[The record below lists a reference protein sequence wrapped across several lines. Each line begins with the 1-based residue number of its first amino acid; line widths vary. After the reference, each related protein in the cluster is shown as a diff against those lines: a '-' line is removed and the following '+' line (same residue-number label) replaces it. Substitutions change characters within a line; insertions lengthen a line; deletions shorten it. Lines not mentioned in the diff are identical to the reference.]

1 MRCLFEVGADHPVV
15 FFEVSEDADDE
26 VLGDWVDVG
35 KVLLCFAEGEDRA
48 FEHRVGVV
56 EGVGVFDEGVF
67 GGGDGG
73 VSEGD
78 ALSYGGVSQG
88 DDAFG
93 EFV

>member
-1 MRCLFEVGADHPVV
+1 MV

-26 VLGDWVDVG
+26 VFGDWVDVG
-35 KVLLCFAEGEDRA
+35 KALLCFAEGEDRA
-48 FEHRVGVV
+48 LEHRVGVV
-56 EGVGVFDEGVF
+56 EGVSVVDEGVLS
-67 GGGDGG
+67 GGDGR

-78 ALSYGGVSQG
+78 ALSYGGMSER

>member
-73 VSEGD
+73 LAERDS
-78 ALSYGGVSQG
+78 LSYGGVSQG